1 MKPLRG
7 IKDYSPEEFER
18 LEGLREIF
26 VDLSKLYGFRLM
38 EPAPLEP
45 IETLEEKSGP
55 GIRNEIYNF
64 KDKGDREIGL
74 RFDLTVGLTRYACF
88 DRAAALPIRLGSF
101 GGVFRYDEPQHA
113 RYRWFY
119 QWDVET
125 YGSVNPEADAEMIEF
140 TGHLLTRAGVR
151 EHVVKIGDRR
161 IVQEFIEKKLGFTGD
176 RAVELMRA
184 LDKVDKKTRAEL
196 KAEYGAKGFSEASID
211 RLLDFGSL
219 EGSPSEVLSKLQEEG
234 LGSASRLAEL
244 QDELSGGH
252 VNIGLSVK
260 IVRGIDY
267 YTSTVYEAFDLKDSS
282 LGALA
287 GGGRYDLLPG
297 IFGRKDLP
305 ATGVAGG
312 AERLM
317 MSLAGGAARRVT
329 SQRPV
334 YVAAAGGLVR
344 EALVVAAELRDHGIA
359 AVTDLQRRTLARQL
373 QESARANASKV
384 VIVGPAEY
392 SHGELVIR
400 DMDTRKE
407 ERVKREELLRS
418 L

>member
-26 VDLSKLYGFRLM
+26 VELSKLYGFKLM

-55 GIRNEIYNF
+55 GIRDEIYNF

-125 YGSVNPEADAEMIEF
+125 YGSANPEADAEMIEF
-140 TGHLLTRAGVR
+140 TSHLLRKAGVR

-161 IVQEFIEKKLGFTGD
+161 LVQEFIEKKLGFTGD

-184 LDKVDKKTRAEL
+184 LDKIDKKTRTEL
-196 KAEYGAKGFSEASID
+196 EEEYGAKGFSEDAID
-211 RLLDFGSL
+211 HLLDFGAL
-219 EGSPSEVLSKLQEEG
+219 EGSPSEVMSKLQEES
-234 LGSASRLAEL
+234 LESASGLAEL
-244 QDELSGGH
+244 LDELSGGH
-252 VNIGLSVK
+252 AKIGLSVK

-267 YTSTVYEAFDLKDSS
+267 YTSTVYEAFDLKDPS

-287 GGGRYDLLPG
+287 GGGRYDLLPS

-317 MSLAGGAARRVT
+317 ISLEKGRSQGAA
-329 SQRPV
+329 SARPV

-344 EALVVAAELRDHGIA
+344 EALAVAAELREQGVA
-359 AVTDLQRRTLARQL
+359 TVTDLQRRTLARQL

-392 SHGELVIR
+392 SHGKLVVR

-407 ERVKREELLRS
+407 ERVKREELLGS

>member
-26 VDLSKLYGFRLM
+26 VELSKLYGFKLM

-55 GIRNEIYNF
+55 GIRDEIYNF
-64 KDKGDREIGL
+64 RDKGDREIGL

-125 YGSVNPEADAEMIEF
+125 YGSGNPEADAEMIEF
-140 TGHLLTRAGVR
+140 TSHLLRKAGVR

-161 IVQEFIEKKLGFTGD
+161 LVQEFIEKKLGFTGD
-176 RAVELMRA
+176 KAVELMRA
-184 LDKVDKKTRAEL
+184 LDKVDKKTKAEL
-196 KAEYGAKGFSEASID
+196 KAEYGAKGFSDDAID
-211 RLLDFGSL
+211 RLLDFGAL
-219 EGSPSEVLSKLQEEG
+219 EGSPSEVLSRLQEES
-234 LGSASRLAEL
+234 LESTSNLAEL

-252 VNIGLSVK
+252 ANIELSVR

-287 GGGRYDLLPG
+287 GGGRYDLLPS

-317 MSLAGGAARRVT
+317 MSLEGGGAQGAA
-329 SQRPV
+329 SGRPV

-344 EALVVAAELRDHGIA
+344 EALAVAAELREHGIA

-373 QESARANASKV
+373 QESARVDASKV

-392 SHGELVIR
+392 SHGELVVR

>member
-1 MKPLRG
+1 LRG
-7 IKDYSPEEFER
+7 IRDYSPEEFER
-18 LEGLREIF
+18 LEGLREVF
-26 VDLSKLYGFRLM
+26 VELSKLYGFKLM

-64 KDKGDREIGL
+64 RDKGDREIGL

-140 TGHLLTRAGVR
+140 TSHLLTKAGVR

-161 IVQEFIEKKLGFTGD
+161 LVQEFIEKKLGFTGE

-196 KAEYGAKGFSEASID
+196 KAEYGAKGFSEDSID
-211 RLLDFGSL
+211 RLLDFGAL
-219 EGSPSEVLSKLQEEG
+219 EGSPSEVLSRLQEES
-234 LGSASRLAEL
+234 LESASKLAEL
-244 QDELSGGH
+244 QDQLSGGH
-252 VNIGLSVK
+252 ANIGLSVR

-282 LGALA
+282 LGSLA
-287 GGGRYDLLPG
+287 GGGRYDLLPS

-317 MSLAGGAARRVT
+317 MSLEGSGARGAASR
-329 SQRPV
+329 RPV

-344 EALVVAAELRDHGIA
+344 EALAVAAELREHGIA

-373 QESARANASKV
+373 QESARVNASKV

-392 SHGELVIR
+392 SHGELVVR

>member
-1 MKPLRG
+1 MRG

-18 LEGLREIF
+18 LEGLREVF
-26 VDLSKLYGFRLM
+26 VDLSRLYGFKLM

-125 YGSVNPEADAEMIEF
+125 YGSVNPEADAEIIEF
-140 TGHLLTRAGVR
+140 TSDLLTKAGVR
-151 EHVVKIGDRR
+151 EHVIKIGDRR

-184 LDKVDKKTRAEL
+184 LDKVDKKTGAEL
-196 KAEYGAKGFSEASID
+196 KVEYGAKGFPADSID
-211 RLLDFGSL
+211 RLLDFGAI
-219 EGSPSEVLSKLQEEG
+219 EGSPSEVLSKLQEES
-234 LGSASRLAEL
+234 LESASKLAEL
-244 QDELSGGH
+244 QDELSSGRAN
-252 VNIGLSVK
+252 VLLSVK
-260 IVRGIDY
+260 VVRGIDY

-287 GGGRYDLLPG
+287 GGGRYDLLPS

-334 YVAAAGGLVR
+334 YVAAAGGMVR

-400 DMDTRKE
+400 DMDTRRE